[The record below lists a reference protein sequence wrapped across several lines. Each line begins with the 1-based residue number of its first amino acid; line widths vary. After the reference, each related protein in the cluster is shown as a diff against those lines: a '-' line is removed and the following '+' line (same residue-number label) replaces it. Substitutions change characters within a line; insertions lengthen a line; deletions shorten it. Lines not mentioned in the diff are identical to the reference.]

1 MLKNHSELKAM
12 AAKNPNAEDIY
23 APSLI
28 DNFYPTRPS
37 ELENVCLYDFVAH
50 YKYDGNYKNGERKYR
65 KLTKPVLPN
74 HKIFN
79 PLKEE
84 ERELLLLT
92 HDPVCSF
99 PEQSGIDIRWGN
111 R

>member
-1 MLKNHSELKAM
+1 MLKNHCELKAM
-12 AAKNPNAEDIY
+12 AASNPNAEEIY

-37 ELENVCLYDFVAH
+37 ELINVCLYDFVAH
-50 YKYDGNYKNGERKYR
+50 YKYDGTDKNGECKYR

-74 HKIFN
+74 HIIFN

-84 ERELLLLT
+84 ERVIST
-92 HDPVCSF
+92 HS
-99 PEQSGIDIRWGN
+99 
-111 R
+111 

>member
-1 MLKNHSELKAM
+1 MLKKHSELKAM
-12 AAKNPNAEDIY
+12 AASNPNAEDIY
-23 APSLI
+23 APS
-28 DNFYPTRPS
+28 NFYTTRLS

-50 YKYDGNYKNGERKYR
+50 YNDGNDKNGERKYR

-84 ERELLLLT
+84 ERVITT
-92 HDPVCSF
+92 HS
-99 PEQSGIDIRWGN
+99 
-111 R
+111 

>member
-12 AAKNPNAEDIY
+12 TAKNPNAEDIY

-28 DNFYPTRPS
+28 DNFYPTRLS

-50 YKYDGNYKNGERKYR
+50 YKYDGNDRNGERKYR

-74 HKIFN
+74 HN
-79 PLKEE
+79 
-84 ERELLLLT
+84 T

-99 PEQSGIDIRWGN
+99 PERSGIDIRWGN

>member
-1 MLKNHSELKAM
+1 MLKDHSELKAM
-12 AAKNPNAEDIY
+12 AASNPNAEDIY

-37 ELENVCLYDFVAH
+37 ELKNVCLYDFVAH
-50 YKYDGNYKNGERKYR
+50 YKYDGTDKNGECKYR

-74 HKIFN
+74 HKILN

-99 PEQSGIDIRWGN
+99 PERSGIDIRWGN
-111 R
+111 C

>member
-37 ELENVCLYDFVAH
+37 ELCLYDFVAH
-50 YKYDGNYKNGERKYR
+50 YTTNLSTSD
-65 KLTKPVLPN
+65 T
-74 HKIFN
+74 
-79 PLKEE
+79 
-84 ERELLLLT
+84 
-92 HDPVCSF
+92 
-99 PEQSGIDIRWGN
+99 
-111 R
+111 

>member
-1 MLKNHSELKAM
+1 MPKTYN
-12 AAKNPNAEDIY
+12 Y
-23 APSLI
+23 ARSLI
-28 DNFYPTRPS
+28 DNFYPTRPK
-37 ELENVCLYDFVAH
+37 ELENVCLCDFFAH
-50 YKYDGNYKNGERKYR
+50 YKYDGNDKNGERKYR
-65 KLTKPVLPN
+65 KLTKLVLPN

-99 PEQSGIDIRWGN
+99 PV
-111 R
+111 

>member
-1 MLKNHSELKAM
+1 M
-12 AAKNPNAEDIY
+12 D
-23 APSLI
+23 
-28 DNFYPTRPS
+28 
-37 ELENVCLYDFVAH
+37 NVCIDDFVAH
-50 YKYDGNYKNGERKYR
+50 YKYDGTDKNGERKYR

-92 HDPVCSF
+92 HDPVCSI
-99 PEQSGIDIRWGN
+99 PERSGIDIRCGN
-111 R
+111 S

>member
-1 MLKNHSELKAM
+1 MDWCRYASQKEKNVKNHSELKAK

-50 YKYDGNYKNGERKYR
+50 YMMGMIKMVNESTEN
-65 KLTKPVLPN
+65 
-74 HKIFN
+74 
-79 PLKEE
+79 
-84 ERELLLLT
+84 
-92 HDPVCSF
+92 
-99 PEQSGIDIRWGN
+99 
-111 R
+111 

>member
-1 MLKNHSELKAM
+1 MVTFCVEGH
-12 AAKNPNAEDIY
+12 IY
-23 APSLI
+23 AASLI
-28 DNFYPTRPS
+28 DNFHLTRPS

-50 YKYDGNYKNGERKYR
+50 YDGTDKNGEHKYR

-79 PLKEE
+79 QFKKRR

-92 HDPVCSF
+92 HDPVRSF
-99 PEQSGIDIRWGN
+99 PE
-111 R
+111 

>member
-1 MLKNHSELKAM
+1 MPKT
-12 AAKNPNAEDIY
+12 Y

-37 ELENVCLYDFVAH
+37 ELENVCLYDFVAP
-50 YKYDGNYKNGERKYR
+50 YKYDGTDKNGERKYR

-79 PLKEE
+79 N
-84 ERELLLLT
+84 
-92 HDPVCSF
+92 
-99 PEQSGIDIRWGN
+99 Q
-111 R
+111 

>member
-1 MLKNHSELKAM
+1 MLKTYMLLA
-12 AAKNPNAEDIY
+12 
-23 APSLI
+23 SLI
-28 DNFYPTRPS
+28 TFVQLGLVNRK
-37 ELENVCLYDFVAH
+37 NVCLYDFVAH
-50 YKYDGNYKNGERKYR
+50 YKYDGTDKNGERKYR

-84 ERELLLLT
+84 ERESLLLT

-99 PEQSGIDIRWGN
+99 RERSGIDIRWGN
-111 R
+111 C